1 MLKTAISLGQLAI
14 LSKFLAVGLK
24 VNKVIENS
32 HNLNVNIEHN
42 CIQQMSISTPDL
54 TIA

>member
-24 VNKVIENS
+24 VEN
-32 HNLNVNIEHN
+32 VEG
-42 CIQQMSISTPDL
+42 QQGH
-54 TIA
+54 